1 MSYPARG
8 PIGTMGIDG
17 KANAAGLRRR
27 GEPHRHGFPEGAAA

>member
-17 KANAAGLRRR
+17 KANAAGRRR
-27 GEPHRHGFPEGAAA
+27 EDIRTSSYLAEAAA